1 MVERRRR
8 GAALEDA
15 LLDAAWAEL
24 VEHGYAGLTM
34 ESVAKRAGTS
44 RPVLARRWETRSD
57 LAIAAI
63 RNYNK
68 NNPIEAPDLHGV
80 RDELIVLLQRFSDR
94 GARIMTTV
102 LLNMSEYFI
111 ETGFSIADI
120 REQIIGDSKL
130 KDVLE
135 RGVARGELDR
145 RKLTARISTLPVDL
159 VRHEVIMTRRP
170 VSMETIEEILDTIFL
185 PLAATSS
192 PR

>member
-15 LLDAAWAEL
+15 LLDAAWAEM

-120 REQIIGDSKL
+120 RERIIGDSKL

>member
-120 REQIIGDSKL
+120 RERIIGDSKL

>member
-34 ESVAKRAGTS
+34 ELVAKRAGTS

-94 GARIMTTV
+94 GAKIMTTV